1 MTTKIYNLIILDES
15 GSMGCVWHQTISG
28 CNETINTIKSAQEQ
42 YADTQEHYVSIYAF
56 QGGADVLSRY
66 LVKNVRPN
74 EVKPITEKDY
84 KPWGNTPLL
93 DAVGGTLADLK
104 AVVAGEEQAIGSVT
118 IITDGYENSSK
129 YYSSEQVANMIAA
142 LKELG
147 WGFNFIGA
155 NIDVE
160 LAAKRMNIDNYMEF
174 KQDECGTQ
182 EMFGREHD
190 SRMRYY
196 QRSSQAMHEAAM
208 ENDAV
213 KRKKELIRRMQEA
226 AKGYF
231 EK

>member
-15 GSMGCVWHQTISG
+15 GSMNCVWNQTISG

-56 QGGADVLSRY
+56 QGGTGVPSRY
-66 LVKNVRPN
+66 LMKNVKPNDVAQVTKDDYRP
-74 EVKPITEKDY
+74 Y
-84 KPWGNTPLL
+84 GNTPLL

-118 IITDGYENSSK
+118 IITDGYENASE
-129 YYSSEQVANMIAA
+129 YYTFPQVAKMIAA
-142 LKELG
+142 LKEQG
-147 WGFNFIGA
+147 WSFNFIGA

-160 LAAKRMNIDNYMEF
+160 RAAKQMNIDNYMEF
-174 KQDECGTQ
+174 QQSEQGTQ
-182 EMFGREHD
+182 QMFERERD
-190 SRMRYY
+190 SRMNYY
-196 QRSSQAMHEAAM
+196 HRSSQAMQDAAK
-208 ENDAV
+208 EKDARR
-213 KRKKELIRRMQEA
+213 RKEELVRRMKEA